1 MKRQR
6 SGKSARLREV
16 VSKALTDADPL
27 GLLAMGAPD
36 DEYDPEVDT
45 ILPRLGRSSSAV
57 EVRAILHEE
66 FVKWF
71 DEKLAGAPEA
81 YQGAAEKIWAHLHT

>member
-45 ILPRLGRSSSAV
+45 ILPRLGRSSSAA

-81 YQGAAEKIWAHLHT
+81 YQGAADKIWAHLHT